1 MRASRIFTLF
11 TILLTFGAAACLPAP
26 GFTPAPGADFLNTV
40 VAQTVSGA
48 QTQSAVPGVL
58 PSADSVTTSIVPGAP
73 NPTASETPTLFL
85 AGTIRI
91 INPLI
96 SVSVA
101 TNCRSGPGRVYD
113 YVGALLVGKTAEV
126 MARDPAGNYW
136 LIRNPE
142 NGGSLCWIW
151 GQYATLSGDV
161 SVLPIFT
168 PPPTPTPTFT
178 PLPTFT
184 STPAPTFDV
193 SYSSLEFCG
202 GSWWLDV
209 RVKNT
214 GTIPLKSLNIAIE
227 DRETGTML
235 ADLSDGFTDID
246 GCMTTTTR
254 DVIAPGETYLF
265 STPSF
270 SYKPKGNDLRVSLV
284 LCSET
289 GQRGLCAA
297 RNFNVSP

>member
-1 MRASRIFTLF
+1 M
-11 TILLTFGAAACLPAP
+11 ILLMVGMAACLPASAP
-26 GFTPAPGADFLNTV
+26 TPAAVDSLNTV
-40 VAQTVSGA
+40 VAKTAIGA
-48 QTQSAVPGVL
+48 QTQSAVPGAL
-58 PSADSVTTSIVPGAP
+58 PSTGLLTSSTPAAP
-73 NPTASETPTLFL
+73 IPTASETLDTLP
-85 AGTIRI
+85 AVTIRPV
-91 INPLI
+91 NPLI

-101 TNCRSGPGRVYD
+101 TNCRSGPGRAYD
-113 YVGALLVGKTAEV
+113 YIGALLVGKTAEV

-142 NGGSLCWIW
+142 DGGSLCWIW
-151 GQYATLSGDV
+151 GQYATLSGDI
-161 SVLPIFT
+161 SVLPVFT
-168 PPPTPTPTFT
+168 PPPTPSPTFT

-202 GSWWLDV
+202 GSWWLDL

-214 GTIPLKSLNIAIE
+214 GTIPLKSLNITIE
-227 DRETGTML
+227 DRETGTTL

-270 SYKPKGNDLRVSLV
+270 SYKPKGNDLRMSLV

-297 RNFNVSP
+297 RNFTVTP